1 MKDDLNKFFSKVRKT
16 DEKEGVPS
24 FEVMLPKA
32 RAKKTVYLIPIGIAA
47 VILVLMLFTF
57 NQNETGSSEELL
69 TENALIIEFSDESPE
84 TSFTNSDE
92 PGMDTWESPTAIL
105 IDDFADF

>member
-1 MKDDLNKFFSKVRKT
+1 MRKA
-16 DEKEGVPS
+16 DEKEGVPP
-24 FEVMLPKA
+24 FEAMLPKA
-32 RAKKTVYLIPIGIAA
+32 KAKKMVHLISIGIAA
-47 VILVLMLFTF
+47 VILVLMLFIF

-69 TENALIIEFSDESPE
+69 TENALIIEFSNESPE
-84 TSFTNSDE
+84 TNFTNSDE